1 MKSRILRAI
10 AAGLFVG
17 AMLVAGTAPLG
28 MPGRNIVVSRSAG
41 N

>member
-17 AMLVAGTAPLG
+17 AMLVAGAAPYASPRTPLVAHSS
-28 MPGRNIVVSRSAG
+28 GR
-41 N
+41 

>member
-17 AMLVAGTAPLG
+17 AMLVAGAAPYG
-28 MPGRNIVVSRSAG
+28 SPKTNMVISAAGR
-41 N
+41 

>member
-17 AMLVAGTAPLG
+17 ALLVAGAAPYGL
-28 MPGRNIVVSRSAG
+28 PGKNIVVTSSDG

>member
-17 AMLVAGTAPLG
+17 AMLVAGAAPFG
-28 MPGRNIVVSRSAG
+28 APRTSMVISSSGR
-41 N
+41 

>member
-28 MPGRNIVVSRSAG
+28 APRTAKVVSTSGR
-41 N
+41 

>member
-17 AMLVAGTAPLG
+17 AMLVAGAAPYNSPRTSIVG
-28 MPGRNIVVSRSAG
+28 SHSSGR
-41 N
+41 

>member
-17 AMLVAGTAPLG
+17 AMLVAGTAPLAA
-28 MPGRNIVVSRSAG
+28 PRTAIVSISQGR
-41 N
+41 

>member
-17 AMLVAGTAPLG
+17 AMLVAGAAPFGAPRTSVALSSS
-28 MPGRNIVVSRSAG
+28 GR
-41 N
+41 